1 MKITLSGIDSLLKA
15 LSGAEVKGK
24 VGKVVKK
31 HGAAMHKAAL
41 RNVPVDTGHLKRSIT
56 IEILDGGMTAKVQE
70 HADYGIYVE
79 MGTRYMGAQP
89 YMKPALNSVE
99 GAFVADLRKAVK

>member
-1 MKITLSGIDSLLKA
+1 MKITLSGIDGLLKA
-15 LSGAEVKGK
+15 LSGEEVKGK
-24 VGKVVKK
+24 VSKVVQK

-56 IEILDGGMTAKVQE
+56 LETDSMTATVQE

-89 YMKPALNSVE
+89 YMKPALQSVE
-99 GAFVADLRKAVK
+99 GAFVEDLRKAVK

>member
-1 MKITLSGIDSLLKA
+1 MKITLSGIDGLLKA

-56 IEILDGGMTAKVQE
+56 LEVNSMTATVQE

>member
-15 LSGAEVKGK
+15 LSGEEIRGK
-24 VGKVVKK
+24 VSKVVQK

-56 IEILDGGMTAKVQE
+56 LEVSSMTAKVQE
-70 HADYGIYVE
+70 HTEYGKWVE
-79 MGTRYMGAQP
+79 TGTRKMAAQP
-89 YMKPALNSVE
+89 FMKPALNSVE

>member
-1 MKITLSGIDSLLKA
+1 MKITLSGMEGLLKA

-24 VGKVVKK
+24 VSKVVQK

-56 IEILDGGMTAKVQE
+56 LEVSSMTAKVQE
-70 HADYGIYVE
+70 HTEYGKWVE
-79 MGTRYMGAQP
+79 TGTRKMAAQP

-99 GAFVADLRKAVK
+99 GQFVADLRKAVK

>member
-15 LSGAEVKGK
+15 LSGEEVKGK
-24 VGKVVKK
+24 VSKVVQK

-56 IEILDGGMTAKVQE
+56 LEVNSMTATVQE

-79 MGTRYMGAQP
+79 LGTRYMGAQP
-89 YMKPALNSVE
+89 YMKPALQSVE
-99 GAFVADLRKAVK
+99 GPFVADLRKAVR

>member
-1 MKITLSGIDSLLKA
+1 MKITLSGIDGLLKA
-15 LSGAEVKGK
+15 LNGEEVKGK

-56 IEILDGGMTAKVQE
+56 LESDSMTATVQE
-70 HADYGIYVE
+70 HTDYGIYVE

-99 GAFVADLRKAVK
+99 GAFVEDLRKAVK